1 MPQDAV
7 VETTRTLLATREIHE
22 HANVFHTLA
31 DLLNVYITLHML
43 GWEGEEHQ
51 VLLLDSHPAGPLD
64 PLWAAVAASGGLQAL
79 RAPWNA
85 TGAGT
90 FPASLSSPLPLCYE
104 PCREP
109 WHLSSL
115 GLSGCVMLPG
125 LAKAWTSLCKV
136 CGCYVQPAH

>member
-22 HANVFHTLA
+22 HANVFHALA

-43 GWEGEEHQ
+43 VWEGEPHQ

-64 PLWAAVAASGGLQAL
+64 PLWAAVAAGGGLQAL
-79 RAPWNA
+79 GAPWNA

-90 FPASLSSPLPLCYE
+90 FLVSSSSPPPLRCE
-104 PCREP
+104 PCR
-109 WHLSSL
+109 
-115 GLSGCVMLPG
+115 
-125 LAKAWTSLCKV
+125 
-136 CGCYVQPAH
+136 